1 MLDVCTGTG
10 DLAFLL
16 AQSVGRDGE
25 VVAVDFAADILRE
38 AQRRYDSLPR
48 SDRYR
53 TRITFKE
60 GDALRLPFEGN
71 SFDGATIGYGLRN
84 VGDPLVALQE
94 LWRVLKPGTRAV
106 VLDFNNPRDA
116 PVVDQFQSV
125 MLSRVVVPVASMMG
139 LGEEYEYLRPSI
151 ERFPTGREQERLAKE
166 AGFTS
171 ARHYELA
178 GGLMGCLV
186 AEK

>member
-1 MLDVCTGTG
+1 M
-10 DLAFLL
+10 
-16 AQSVGRDGE
+16 
-25 VVAVDFAADILRE
+25 
-38 AQRRYDSLPR
+38 
-48 SDRYR
+48 
-53 TRITFKE
+53 
-60 GDALRLPFEGN
+60 
-71 SFDGATIGYGLRN
+71 
-84 VGDPLVALQE
+84 ALQE

-151 ERFPTGREQERLAKE
+151 ERFPTGRCERRGHHGGLAARRSASGQAHAVSRVRREQERLAKE